1 MSTPGGEPGP
11 GPRQGPNLGRQVWVV
26 RHAHAVDH
34 WPGGDH
40 DRPLAAKGRREVAA
54 FGDAGGVPGLLTR
67 ALAGGC
73 RRPDLVVSSSAVRAR
88 GTAEGASAVLGLG
101 APEVDRSLYRAD
113 ADDLLAWLSV
123 MSDDVGAV
131 MIVGHN
137 PAVHELVAL
146 LGALPLSSLPTP
158 PPLATPPMAVGET
171 HAPEPATPMSG
182 MVESARTVPTRFTPG
197 SVAVLALDIDR
208 WASVA
213 PGVGRV
219 LFSAV
224 T

>member
-1 MSTPGGEPGP
+1 MAAPGGEPGRIP
-11 GPRQGPNLGRQVWVV
+11 GRQVWVV

-40 DRPLAAKGRREVAA
+40 DRPLAPRGRRDVAA
-54 FGDAGGVPGLLTR
+54 FGDAGDVPGLLTR
-67 ALAGGC
+67 ALADGC

-88 GTAEGASAVLGLG
+88 GTAEGACAVLGLG
-101 APEVDRSLYRAD
+101 APEIDRSLYRAD

-123 MSDDVGAV
+123 VSDDVAAV

-137 PAVHELVAL
+137 PAVHDLVAL
-146 LGALPLSSLPTP
+146 LGALPSPSLPTP
-158 PPLATPPMAVGET
+158 APPATSAVVVGED
-171 HAPEPATPMSG
+171 HGPEPATPTSS
-182 MVESARTVPTRFTPG
+182 MVDSASAVPTRFTPG

-208 WASVA
+208 WVAVA